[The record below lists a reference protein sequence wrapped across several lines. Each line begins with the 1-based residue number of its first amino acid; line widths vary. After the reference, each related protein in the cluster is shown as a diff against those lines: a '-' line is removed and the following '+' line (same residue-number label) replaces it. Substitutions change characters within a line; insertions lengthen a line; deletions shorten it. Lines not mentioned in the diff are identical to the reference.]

1 MNNNMKSEPILKVSS
16 LSKSFFSKGSIIEV
30 IDEINIEV
38 SKGEFIGIFGPNGC
52 GKSTFLNLIAG
63 IETPSSG
70 TINNLNQKEF
80 ADVKIGIVFQDYN
93 NSLMPWKNCLENIS
107 FPFDREKK
115 MDVSE
120 KRNKV
125 NDMLKLLGLEKRLPL
140 YNYPYQM
147 SGGEKQLTCI
157 ARALITNPDIILFDE
172 PFASLDFQTRI
183 EMNNIIEE
191 IWLKTKKTIIF
202 ISHDIEE
209 AIKLSDRL
217 LLFSPRPAR
226 IEREYV
232 IPFERPRT
240 SRMETDNQFMEL
252 KNEIVTYFTKMTKI

>member
-1 MNNNMKSEPILKVSS
+1 MKSEPILKVSS
-16 LSKSFFSKGSIIEV
+16 LSKSFFSKGSVIEV
-30 IDEINIEV
+30 IDKINIEV

-107 FPFDREKK
+107 FPFDKDKK
-115 MDVSE
+115 MGSNE
-120 KRNKV
+120 KRERV

-157 ARALITNPDIILFDE
+157 ARALVTNPDIILFDE
-172 PFASLDFQTRI
+172 PFASLDTLLRKKMQMLTKKVCNKYGITLVFVSHSS
-183 EMNNIIEE
+183 EE
-191 IWLKTKKTIIF
+191 IVNISDSILIFENGSTKM
-202 ISHDIEE
+202 
-209 AIKLSDRL
+209 IKNNDK
-217 LLFSPRPAR
+217 AKK
-226 IEREYV
+226 I
-232 IPFERPRT
+232 
-240 SRMETDNQFMEL
+240 L
-252 KNEIVTYFTKMTKI
+252 KNFELA